1 MKIEIEKPVIPKFVA
16 DWIESLC
23 DEGGN
28 KYDAILIMFEYRA
41 IYYKP
46 VLDWFIDNKD
56 TFINAVMHGYEI
68 EQEPLYYAKVK
79 GSELIRHDFNKPY
92 WTLEIDD
99 LFISFN
105 GDIDNDEYHTRM
117 TKEEWNKLGI
127 NSINAD
133 FEEVR

>member
-1 MKIEIEKPVIPKFVA
+1 MKIEIEKPVIPKLVA

-41 IYYKP
+41 IFDKP
-46 VLDWFIDNKD
+46 VHEWFVQNKD
-56 TFINAVMHGYEI
+56 EFITAVMHGYDI

-99 LFISFN
+99 LFIGTN
-105 GDIDNDEYHTRM
+105 GGLDVGEFHTKM
-117 TKEEWNKLGI
+117 TKTKWNRLGI
-127 NSINAD
+127 NSLNAD
-133 FEEVR
+133 FEEAY